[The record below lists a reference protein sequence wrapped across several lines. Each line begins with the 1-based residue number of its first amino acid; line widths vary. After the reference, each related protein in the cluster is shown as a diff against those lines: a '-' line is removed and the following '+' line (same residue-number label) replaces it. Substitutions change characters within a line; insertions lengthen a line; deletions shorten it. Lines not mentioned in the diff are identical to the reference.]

1 MHMQT
6 TGDQNKG
13 KRFNKSRFLVREI
26 MSRFHAQEK
35 LSHGVDVN
43 LFWSVSIAYMHVH
56 QPQLKFMNVSLIV

>member
-1 MHMQT
+1 MQT

-26 MSRFHAQEK
+26 MSRFRAQEK

-43 LFWSVSIAYMHVH
+43 LF
-56 QPQLKFMNVSLIV
+56 